1 MLLYMKTKNI
11 NIEVLKRIK
20 KEQRE
25 EEIRLHGKQ
34 VSFRHLITRN
44 KKRYNRKN
52 LEKISLED

>member
-34 VSFRHLITRN
+34 ISFRHLITRN